1 MATKQLEACGVSPP
15 IRQKRQAGP
24 AREILVPAR
33 NCWKSARAEASGV
46 LVDAAAYYRA
56 FYEAASQAKK
66 TIILS
71 GWQFDRGVPLLRG
84 QDAPA
89 GAEVRLLA
97 FLNQLCEN
105 NPELEIYILAW
116 DFNVVFAL
124 EREWM
129 QTLYFQWATNERL
142 QFRFDEAQAA
152 QGSHHQKF
160 AVIDR
165 SLSFLGGID
174 LCEARWDDRRH
185 QEHNPLR
192 VSRGEPAKPYHDVQA
207 YLVGCETADL
217 LREVFVDRWARS
229 AGPPLV
235 LPASASGGVSQ
246 YAALGALPL
255 GGHEVAFSRT
265 DARGPNDDVRE
276 VEALLVD
283 AISAAERLIYIETQ
297 YFSSRA
303 VGDALISRMRQ
314 TERTRLQIVII
325 LNDKPEAVKEEIA
338 IGLRQAKTLTRIAGV
353 ARETGHALGVYGTL
367 CEGEARDRPATYIHS
382 KLLLVDDRFL
392 TVGSANLTNR
402 SMGVDTELNV
412 AWEARPGSA
421 DDDRLVEGIRRLRVS
436 LLAEHAGLA
445 EPAAAGEV
453 SARDLADPEKL
464 VELLDRLSS
473 SDNSR
478 LTRHI
483 MASPR
488 ERLVMKLVDPE
499 ALPFDPAEPDYD
511 EDPDLEP
518 QSRRLFIGG
527 LSELWD
533 KLKPNP

>member
-1 MATKQLEACGVSPP
+1 MTDARGTKA
-15 IRQKRQAGP
+15 
-24 AREILVPAR
+24 ILASGR

-46 LVDAAAYYRA
+46 LVDAADYYRA
-56 FYEAASQAKK
+56 FHEAASRAKK
-66 TIILS
+66 SIILS

-84 QDAPA
+84 KDAPP
-89 GAEVRLLA
+89 GEEVRLLA
-97 FLNQLCEN
+97 FLNQLCEKN
-105 NPELEIYILAW
+105 RELEVYILAW
-116 DFNVVFAL
+116 DFHVVFAL

-165 SLSFLGGID
+165 ELSFVGGID

-185 QEHNPLR
+185 AQHNPLR
-192 VSRGEPAKPYHDVQA
+192 VTRGDPSKPYHDVQA

-229 AGPPLV
+229 DGPPLV
-235 LPASASGGVSQ
+235 LPQCEGGVHSS
-246 YAALGALPL
+246 APRGALALGAYDIAL
-255 GGHEVAFSRT
+255 SRT
-265 DARGPNDDVRE
+265 DARGPNNDVRE

-283 AISAAERLIYIETQ
+283 AISAAERLVYIETQ

-303 VGDALISRMRQ
+303 IADALISRMREQ
-314 TERTRLQIVII
+314 ARSRLQIVVI
-325 LNDKPEAVKEEIA
+325 LNDKPEALKEEVA
-338 IGLRQAKTLTRIAGV
+338 IGLRQAKMLRRIASA

-367 CEGEARDRPATYIHS
+367 CEGEERERPSTYIHS
-382 KLLLVDDRFL
+382 KLLIVDDRFL

-412 AWEARPGSA
+412 SWEAHSGS
-421 DDDRLVEGIRRLRVS
+421 VEDGPLMDGIRRLRVS
-436 LLAEHAGLA
+436 LLAEHIGLAATGLA
-445 EPAAAGEV
+445 EASSDSVG
-453 SARDLADPEKL
+453 DLAEPDGL
-464 VELLDRLSS
+464 VARLDGLSALE
-473 SDNSR
+473 NAR

-483 MASPR
+483 MASQA
-488 ERLVMKLVDPE
+488 ERQALKLIDPE
-499 ALPFDPAEPDYD
+499 ALPFDPAQPDYGD
-511 EDPDLEP
+511 DAEEEQ

-527 LSELWD
+527 LSELWEQ
-533 KLKPNP
+533 LKPSR

>member
-1 MATKQLEACGVSPP
+1 MAS
-15 IRQKRQAGP
+15 
-24 AREILVPAR
+24 ARTTRTILAPGR
-33 NCWKSARAEASGV
+33 NFWKSARADASGV
-46 LVDAAAYYRA
+46 LVDAADYYRA

-66 TIILS
+66 SIILS

-84 QDAPA
+84 QDAPP
-89 GAEVRLLA
+89 GAEVRLLS

-116 DFNVVFAL
+116 DFHVVFAL

-192 VSRGEPAKPYHDVQA
+192 FSRGKPQKPYHDVQA

-229 AGPPLV
+229 SGPPLV
-235 LPASASGGVSQ
+235 LSPCESRSGSEHSP
-246 YAALGALPL
+246 LGAIPL
-255 GGHEVAFSRT
+255 GASVVAFSRT
-265 DARGPNDDVRE
+265 DARGPNDNVRE

-283 AISAAERLIYIETQ
+283 AIAAAERLIYIETQ
-297 YFSSRA
+297 YFSSRSIA
-303 VGDALISRMRQ
+303 DALVSRLRAA
-314 TERTRLQIVII
+314 ERSRLQIVVI
-325 LNDKPEAVKEEIA
+325 LNDKPEAVKEELA
-338 IGLRQAKTLTRIAGV
+338 IGLRQAKMLTRIAAT

-367 CEGEARDRPATYIHS
+367 CEGEARDRPSTYIHS
-382 KLLLVDDRFL
+382 KMLIVDDRFL

-412 AWEARPGSA
+412 SWQAGPGSA
-421 DDDRLVEGIRRLRVS
+421 LDDRLVEGIRDLRVS
-436 LLAEHAGLA
+436 LLAEHTGLA
-445 EPAAAGEV
+445 QLAAPSEFTA
-453 SARDLADPEKL
+453 ADLASLDGL
-464 VELLDRLSS
+464 VALLDQLSS
-473 SDNSR
+473 REDAR

-483 MASPR
+483 MASQR
-488 ERLVMKLVDPE
+488 ELQVMKVIDPE
-499 ALPFDPAEPDYD
+499 ALPFDPADPDYGQDPD
-511 EDPDLEP
+511 EDQ

-533 KLKPNP
+533 ELKPSD